1 MTGNGGAAA
10 SGSRPQPAANA
21 AAGFTLA
28 GFTLAGIPV
37 VQQSGEGLSDTVQR
51 LVHVS
56 DLSVEWM
63 RATQRLTG
71 GNLESFFLFFCLFLI
86 WRWVGCTYS
95 NQNEAGLIELA
106 CVRRKTHCM
115 TNGLRG

>member
-21 AAGFTLA
+21 AAD
-28 GFTLAGIPV
+28 FTLAGIPV

-56 DLSVEWM
+56 DLSIEWM

-71 GNLESFFLFFCLFLI
+71 GNLELFFLVFLSVSNLAVGRMHLFK
-86 WRWVGCTYS
+86 S
-95 NQNEAGLIELA
+95 
-106 CVRRKTHCM
+106 K
-115 TNGLRG
+115 